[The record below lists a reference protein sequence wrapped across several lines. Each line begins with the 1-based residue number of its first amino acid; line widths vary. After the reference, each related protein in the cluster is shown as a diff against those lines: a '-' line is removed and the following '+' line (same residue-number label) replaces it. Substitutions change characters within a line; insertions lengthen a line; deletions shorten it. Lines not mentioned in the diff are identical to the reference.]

1 MSKFN
6 DKAENFYMDK
16 FNGMF
21 ETDESAAATK
31 KAQIKKY
38 KNTGEES
45 FLEDVMPGLAE
56 QAEENAEILFSTPR
70 SKKKPINEYGYG
82 RNDGGGVSDDK
93 DDKDDEDDDYDKK
106 LKDQHYK
113 SGFKKGKLSAQNK
126 ESLDDDIGQ
135 PTSFRDGFKAGFKS
149 INEMFGQEEEE
160 TEEVFD
166 DPDDEVIGDD
176 EDEIPEDEKD
186 EMDKADEILEEID
199 LDIIDNATR
208 LDLVR
213 NIIDSAQNQSS
224 EETEDGEEEISFD
237 EFVTQLMD
245 VVEEFQFDD
254 EGEGEDEI
262 DDEMSDEEEGEFSED
277 PDEEF
282 TDEEAVPEEEEI
294 V

>member
-16 FNGMF
+16 FNEMF
-21 ETDESAAATK
+21 ENDESAAATK
-31 KAQIKKY
+31 KAQIEKY

-56 QAEENAEILFSTPR
+56 QAEENAEILFSTPK
-70 SKKKPINEYGYG
+70 SKKPINE
-82 RNDGGGVSDDK
+82 
-93 DDKDDEDDDYDKK
+93 
-106 LKDQHYK
+106 
-113 SGFKKGKLSAQNK
+113 
-126 ESLDDDIGQ
+126 I
-135 PTSFRDGFKAGFKS
+135 
-149 INEMFGQEEEE
+149 FGQEEEE